1 MSELIIKT
9 AELEAKLTTL
19 QAQTELLFG
28 YVGAKFGRDDFLAY
42 LKAVSESEEF
52 FEGARQAAR
61 KILLDEEMNQRAQR
75 LGPKQ

>member
-1 MSELIIKT
+1 MNDLIIKI

-19 QAQTELLFG
+19 QGQTELLFG
-28 YVGAKFGRDDFLAY
+28 YVGAKFGREDFLAY

-61 KILLDEEMNQRAQR
+61 KILLDEERSRHAMR